1 MKIKTWKAVDRG
13 EQQNAVIQSYLEL
26 VLSSI
31 STVAVMM
38 SLIILLLLRYFAVL
52 VYLHF
57 KLDEKANLTPE
68 NGFHESVLGKSKV
81 LDDPVQFQHKVK

>member
-31 STVAVMM
+31 STVAVIM
-38 SLIILLLLRYFAVL
+38 SLVILSLLRYFADL
-52 VYLHF
+52 VYLKF
-57 KLDEKANLTPE
+57 K
-68 NGFHESVLGKSKV
+68 
-81 LDDPVQFQHKVK
+81 